1 MIFELKMQ
9 ACDEYRKIFQ
19 PLLSGFSF
27 LAFSFLTYNEENF
40 IGRDFECFYQKISS
54 YLELK
59 CCIILSFG
67 RQD

>member
-40 IGRDFECFYQKISS
+40 IGRDFECF
-54 YLELK
+54 
-59 CCIILSFG
+59 
-67 RQD
+67 